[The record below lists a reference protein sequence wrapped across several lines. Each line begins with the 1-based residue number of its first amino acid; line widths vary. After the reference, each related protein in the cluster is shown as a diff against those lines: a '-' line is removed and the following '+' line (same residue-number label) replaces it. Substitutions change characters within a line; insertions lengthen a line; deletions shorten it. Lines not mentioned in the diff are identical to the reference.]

1 MENSVNITLVD
12 REGGEHHLEG
22 PLDMNMNLMEL
33 CKAYEL
39 PVQGTCG
46 GMALCSTCHVYV
58 LSDTELPAMG
68 EDEENML
75 DQAFFVKDNSR
86 LGCQLPLRPAMEGL
100 KVQLAPEGN

>member
-1 MENSVNITLVD
+1 MIDIKINVQNKDNTITTFD
-12 REGGEHHLEG
+12 A
-22 PLDMNMNLMEL
+22 PTDMGLSLMEFL
-33 CKAYEL
+33 KGNDYDILA
-39 PVQGTCG
+39 TCG

-58 LSDTELPAMG
+58 LSDTDLPAMG